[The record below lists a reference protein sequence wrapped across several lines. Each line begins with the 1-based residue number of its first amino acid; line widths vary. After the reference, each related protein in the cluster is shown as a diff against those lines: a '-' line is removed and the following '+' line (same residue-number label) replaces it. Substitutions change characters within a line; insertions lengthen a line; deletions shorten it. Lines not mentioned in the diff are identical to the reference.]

1 MRIVY
6 VQTCNIKIRLCT
18 AFSVLKTT
26 LVQVRHRIS
35 SSLRETNL
43 KGPLTTLSNIPTL
56 PEGNHRQ
63 LWWQS
68 NLLKSEGSFSDT
80 RGFSLFIDP
89 TAMPCWWAPR
99 RAKQLSMAV
108 TARVI
113 WLCTCVTHCPGRGN
127 TAAKRLR
134 MRQVEHFRSLFQSH
148 FPVSLPRVSF
158 CVQLVVQLFCFM
170 LLVFLT
176 IL

>member
-1 MRIVY
+1 MCRLV
-6 VQTCNIKIRLCT
+6 TLKIRLCT

-113 WLCTCVTHCPGRGN
+113 WLCTCVTHCPGRAVGWCMC
-127 TAAKRLR
+127 APYFKFVL
-134 MRQVEHFRSLFQSH
+134 QSEG
-148 FPVSLPRVSF
+148 PIAS
-158 CVQLVVQLFCFM
+158 Q
-170 LLVFLT
+170 
-176 IL
+176 ILSW